1 MGTQSG
7 MDASGIAPTCPNPTI
22 PMLSIERLCPL
33 GAQSSAFT
41 FPNHKIKRY
50 RGTDSY
56 VFNNC
61 SSRCEGHQSFISE
74 KRKNE

>member
-1 MGTQSG
+1 MGTHRG

-41 FPNHKIKRY
+41 FPSHKIKRN
-50 RGTDSY
+50 RRTAT
-56 VFNNC
+56 C
-61 SSRCEGHQSFISE
+61 STTVHQRVKDISHSSESRKKE
-74 KRKNE
+74 